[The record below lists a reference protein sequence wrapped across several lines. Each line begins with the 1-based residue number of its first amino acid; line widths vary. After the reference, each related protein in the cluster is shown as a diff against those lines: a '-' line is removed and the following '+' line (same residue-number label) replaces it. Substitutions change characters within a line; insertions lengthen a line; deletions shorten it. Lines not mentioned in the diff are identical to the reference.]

1 MKKIFTIALITV
13 VAAFTASVSKAE
25 LSLSGY
31 QEFYGVSVDQG
42 TTAGF
47 DQATTTPNSRS
58 GLSNGRFTRLI
69 ATATTTLDSGID
81 VTGVYAIAKDG
92 GGTADAGT
100 QQVAVN
106 ENSLSFGGGFGTVSV
121 GNIFSAGTMIHNRG
135 TTLIPT
141 AEPDNGVVGT
151 GAGTGYATAGGATG
165 GYGAFDEAGYALDD
179 VKVRYMSNVY
189 EGFQIAAS
197 FSSCLEKGSQNASDV
212 SCSNESTGT
221 VTNYDDV
228 FDVAIA
234 YNSNFEGVD
243 VGLTYGMV
251 SGNSQIL
258 DGAEYNDYEGQIY
271 SLSLGM
277 AGATIIY
284 KNLTYGD
291 SGQLVSRTVDG
302 DGEGSVYAARY
313 DMGNIGIGYVHT
325 ETSFKEGTNSS
336 ESTAEIDIFG
346 VSYNLGGG
354 VVLEAAHG
362 SIEETD
368 GSDSLKDTEADISLV
383 KLSFGF

>member
-13 VAAFTASVSKAE
+13 VAAFTASVSKAD

-31 QEFYGVSVDQG
+31 QEFYGVSVDQS

-81 VTGVYAIAKDG
+81 VTGVYSIAKDG

-106 ENSLSFGGGFGTVSV
+106 ENSITLGGGFGNISI

-179 VKVRYMSNVY
+179 MKIRYMSNVMS
-189 EGFQIAAS
+189 GFQVAVS
-197 FSSCLEKGSQNASDV
+197 YSSCLEKGSQNASDV
-212 SCSNESTGT
+212 SCSDESAGT

-228 FDVAIA
+228 IDVGLG
-234 YNSNFEGVD
+234 YSMDFEGVNIN
-243 VGLTYGMV
+243 LTYGMV

-258 DGAEYNDYEGQIY
+258 DGSEYNDLEAQVYSA
-271 SLSLGM
+271 SLSAHGVQVV
-277 AGATIIY
+277 Y
-284 KNLTYGD
+284 KNHTYAD
-291 SGQLVSRTVDG
+291 SGQLKSRTVDG
-302 DGEGSVYAARY
+302 DGEGSVYAVRY
-313 DMGNIGIGYVHT
+313 DMGNIGVGYIHT
-325 ETSFKEGTNSS
+325 ETQFREGTNSAD
-336 ESTAEIDIFG
+336 STQEIDIFG

-362 SIEETD
+362 SIEEVD

-383 KLSFGF
+383 KISFGF